1 MPIIV
6 CNTRAGLD
14 VDVKRRVAKAIT
26 LAVNEIIKSPLPIIS
41 VIFNDL
47 ASESSYVGGEPGADT
62 LIMCNIRAGRSEE
75 AKVALVKR
83 VSALF
88 SELAGV
94 PEERIETGL
103 LEYVA
108 KYIIRG
114 GKQLP
119 DPPYA

>member
-1 MPIIV
+1 
-6 CNTRAGLD
+6 
-14 VDVKRRVAKAIT
+14 
-26 LAVNEIIKSPLPIIS
+26 
-41 VIFNDL
+41 
-47 ASESSYVGGEPGADT
+47 
-62 LIMCNIRAGRSEE
+62 MCNIRAGRSEE